1 MIFNTSIFFVSVL
14 FLICAAITAAER
26 GSSLQR
32 RRTSIGNRPSVAPVM
47 PGDDDD
53 DDDNGDDD
61 YGNGKGGGK
70 GDGKGNGYN
79 SGISK
84 SSKKSKSKKSVE
96 DGKGMYMSMQIEM
109 EEGRGDGK
117 GYGKGAKSEKSYK
130 SYDSKKSKNDKGYY
144 YYGHGKNNS
153 PASQPSAG
161 PPGTNSPTSVDS
173 IPVKSSPYAI
183 TYSPSSCTPASTDC
197 GYNELT
203 SATQNYLEGYMEEF
217 FAQTAL
223 TDIDNFLTTRVREV
237 FIEDEP
243 VMVVFESNGLF
254 DPDSIFIPVTK
265 EINNLIEEAIAS
277 EEYLE
282 LLGSLSTSSFSETE
296 SITFS
301 IVEEESTANARSS
314 TTKNS
319 SSSYVRAGVAAAAAG
334 VVVLAASLAMMK
346 SKRAR
351 FVDDEDQTL
360 SPRKSSLEESTI
372 AGETCNMSLNDSS
385 DHFRHWRTRK
395 AYNDT
400 DEHEFEDE
408 PLDSDDE

>member
-1 MIFNTSIFFVSVL
+1 ML

-53 DDDNGDDD
+53 DDKGDDD
-61 YGNGKGGGK
+61 YENGKGGGK

-84 SSKKSKSKKSVE
+84 SSKKSKSKKFVE
-96 DGKGMYMSMQIEM
+96 YGKGMYMSMPMEM
-109 EEGRGDGK
+109 EEGKGDGK
-117 GYGKGAKSEKSYK
+117 GYGKGDGKGVKSEKSYK

-217 FAQTAL
+217 FAKTAL
-223 TDIDNFLTTRVREV
+223 TDMDNFLTIRLREV

-265 EINNLIEEAIAS
+265 EIDTLIEEAIAS

-282 LLGSLSTSSFSETE
+282 LLGSLSTSSSFSDTE

-334 VVVLAASLAMMK
+334 VVVLAASLAMLK

>member
-1 MIFNTSIFFVSVL
+1 
-14 FLICAAITAAER
+14 
-26 GSSLQR
+26 
-32 RRTSIGNRPSVAPVM
+32 
-47 PGDDDD
+47 
-53 DDDNGDDD
+53 
-61 YGNGKGGGK
+61 
-70 GDGKGNGYN
+70 
-79 SGISK
+79 
-84 SSKKSKSKKSVE
+84 
-96 DGKGMYMSMQIEM
+96 
-109 EEGRGDGK
+109 
-117 GYGKGAKSEKSYK
+117 
-130 SYDSKKSKNDKGYY
+130 
-144 YYGHGKNNS
+144 
-153 PASQPSAG
+153 
-161 PPGTNSPTSVDS
+161 
-173 IPVKSSPYAI
+173 VKSSPYAI

-217 FAQTAL
+217 FAKTAL
-223 TDIDNFLTTRVREV
+223 TDMDNFLTIRLREV

-265 EINNLIEEAIAS
+265 EIDTLIEEAIAS

-282 LLGSLSTSSFSETE
+282 LLGSLSTSSSFSETE

-334 VVVLAASLAMMK
+334 VVVLAASLAMLK